1 MTYTK
6 GKYMNK
12 KLDRNV
18 KGNTE
23 IVLSRLRQ
31 YMKYAVT
38 IQSELW
44 VMIGLV
50 IFKKWDNMTM

>member
-44 VMIGLV
+44 VMKGLV
-50 IFKKWDNMTM
+50 IFKKMG

>member
-1 MTYTK
+1 MMYTK
-6 GKYMNK
+6 GKHINK

-23 IVLSRLRQ
+23 IVFSRLKQ

-38 IQSELW
+38 IQSGLW

-50 IFKKWDNMTM
+50 ILKKWNNMTM